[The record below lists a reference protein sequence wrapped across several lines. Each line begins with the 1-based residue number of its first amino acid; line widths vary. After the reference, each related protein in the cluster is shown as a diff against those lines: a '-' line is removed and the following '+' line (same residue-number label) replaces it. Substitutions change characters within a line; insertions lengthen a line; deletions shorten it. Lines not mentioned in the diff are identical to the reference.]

1 MVAVSD
7 TGGGIPA
14 AIRDKVFEPFFTTK
28 DTGKGTGL
36 GLSMVYGFIKQSD
49 GHLKIYSEEGH
60 GTSIKLYLPRSMG
73 DMVDVE
79 PPPAVDTRGGHESIL
94 VVEDDPLVRN
104 YVSAQLEQLGYRTMV
119 TANGPEALAAVEKGF
134 VCDVLFTDV
143 IMSGGMNGR
152 QVADAVTA
160 KLPSVRVLLTSGYT
174 EDAIIHHGRLDPDV
188 TLLPKPYRK
197 ADLAR
202 MIRQVLTQPPA
213 AAVAAK

>member
-1 MVAVSD
+1 V
-7 TGGGIPA
+7 
-14 AIRDKVFEPFFTTK
+14 
-28 DTGKGTGL
+28 
-36 GLSMVYGFIKQSD
+36 
-49 GHLKIYSEEGH
+49 
-60 GTSIKLYLPRSMG
+60 G

-79 PPPAVDTRGGHESIL
+79 PPPPVDTRGGDESIL

-119 TANGPEALAAVEKGF
+119 TANGPEALAAVDKGF

-152 QVADAVTA
+152 QVADAVIA
-160 KLPSVRVLLTSGYT
+160 KLPSVRVLFTSGY
-174 EDAIIHHGRLDPDV
+174 IDPDV

-213 AAVAAK
+213 SAVAAK

>member
-1 MVAVSD
+1 
-7 TGGGIPA
+7 
-14 AIRDKVFEPFFTTK
+14 
-28 DTGKGTGL
+28 
-36 GLSMVYGFIKQSD
+36 
-49 GHLKIYSEEGH
+49 
-60 GTSIKLYLPRSMG
+60 MG

-79 PPPAVDTRGGHESIL
+79 PPPPVDTRGGHESIL

-119 TANGPEALAAVEKGF
+119 TANGPEALAAVDNGF

-152 QVADAVTA
+152 QVADAVVA
-160 KLPSVRVLLTSGYT
+160 KLPSVRVLFTSGYT

-213 AAVAAK
+213 SAVAAK